1 MVVKSLWF
9 SLIGNGLT
17 WLHVG
22 P

>member
-1 MVVKSLWF
+1 MVARSFWF

-22 P
+22 S